1 MYHPAELT
9 IVHRD
14 DRNRSDSFVGVCRG
28 ADGKPQFVLPY
39 GFDDFP
45 VAEPSAVSRMFFGL
59 YRALRYYRR
68 VQSRYRSSEQDG
80 SLQDEGGFR
89 IETKEGETAALYSSI
104 PMLEA
109 VIEGY
114 DELRIASILYRQRR
128 TERIDYSQIHRYLH
142 EAVFLDDHTAFID
155 EMVLPNPVLTLD
167 ATALVQMFCFVYGE
181 IKRALG
187 ESVAPEVTAQA
198 GAFKSRHLAPDSYL
212 FEDVE
217 GHARTID
224 LLKEKL
230 YEVDRQTKFKDQD
243 YWHFYD
249 AVEAF
254 LYGEPS
260 ESDDGVYWGVTSFSL
275 IWEDMC
281 LVWVHENLWEGVRY
295 ADTARYANNSI
306 GGHRVFVNTAF
317 DPPFYFEM
325 GNKKRYLRPDLVRY
339 NHNEGRWKYLDALFD
354 VEKRGSGV
362 RITLTRSD
370 EQALLWFKALRRRV
384 RRHGFRQPPLSRRG
398 GTFPGVRPEDV
409 AKAINEM
416 SEGSNSQDSWLVTDF
431 KCVPWKIYSG
441 PWLGA
446 KATRDVLKQVTYEYA
461 LQIYAEDTGAAVKTA
476 SQLCIPYYFRKL
488 PEDDIGAACEDEWL
502 DSSLVDQGIEVFRAD
517 MSQVLET
524 YLLAEEQDTA

>member
-14 DRNRSDSFVGVCRG
+14 DRGRSDSFVGVCRG
-28 ADGKPQFVLPY
+28 ANGKPQFVLPY

-45 VAEPSAVSRMFFGL
+45 SADPLAVSRMFFGL

-68 VQSRYRSSEQDG
+68 VQNRYRSPEQDG
-80 SLQDEGGFR
+80 SLQDKGGFR
-89 IETKEGETAALYSSI
+89 IETKERETATLYSSI

-155 EMVLPNPVLTLD
+155 EMILPNPVLTLD

-187 ESVAPEVTAQA
+187 ESVTPEVTAQA
-198 GAFKSRHLAPDSYL
+198 GAFKSRHLAPDNYL
-212 FEDVE
+212 FENVRS
-217 GHARTID
+217 HACTID

-260 ESDDGVYWGVTSFSL
+260 ESGDGVYWGVTSFSL

-281 LVWVHENLWEGVRY
+281 LVWVHKNLWEGVQY
-295 ADTARYANNSI
+295 ADTVRYANKVI
-306 GGHRVFVNTAF
+306 GGHRLFVKPGF
-317 DPPFYFEM
+317 SSPFYFEM
-325 GNKKRYLRPDLVRY
+325 GGKKRYLRPDLVRY
-339 NHNEGRWKYLDALFD
+339 NNGNSLRSHLKQLFD
-354 VEKRGSGV
+354 VEKHGNGV
-362 RITLTRSD
+362 KIKLTISD
-370 EQALLWFKALRRRV
+370 DQAMAWFKGLRRKIKRP
-384 RRHGFRQPPLSRRG
+384 GFRQPSLNRHG
-398 GTFPGVRPEDV
+398 GTFPGVRMKDV
-409 AKAINEM
+409 EGAINEL
-416 SEGSNSQDSWLVTDF
+416 SDGGSSQGYWLVTDF

-441 PWLGA
+441 PRLGP
-446 KATRDVLKQVTYEYA
+446 KASADVLKQITYEYA
-461 LQIYAEDTGAAVKTA
+461 LQIYAKNLGSSFSTK
-476 SQLCIPYYFRKL
+476 SQLCIPYYFLDL
-488 PEDDIGAACEDEWL
+488 PSDLIGKECEKQWIASSIL
-502 DSSLVDQGIEVFRAD
+502 DQDIEVFRVD
-517 MSQVLET
+517 LTKVMDT
-524 YLLAEEQDTA
+524 YLLESEQGDQ